1 LKERILV
8 TGATGFVG
16 SHLIAKLDREKFD
29 VFSFERYMTGRY
41 VLGEAR
47 DVQTVFGDITDY
59 WSVRH
64 AVRTVKPDVV
74 IHLASISP
82 VAYSYDHPHEVMET
96 NLFGT
101 MNLVEACLRECPNMR
116 QFLFA
121 STSETY
127 GDGPNPKT
135 EETVQNPNSPY
146 AVSKVASEKYLL
158 YVHYAM
164 NFPVTILRNFNTYGR
179 KNNTHFVVER
189 TIVQMLRGDTV
200 QLGDPSPTRDFL
212 YVDDHID
219 SYLRCLNNERS
230 VGKVFNFCTGRDVSI
245 AELVKIIR
253 GLTDFNGEVNWNT
266 IPRRPWDIACL
277 VGDYSKASREL
288 GWKPGYELEEGLR
301 LTVDFWKD
309 RPAKD

>member
-16 SHLIAKLDREKFD
+16 SHLVAKLDREKFD
-29 VFSFERYMTGRY
+29 VFSLERYMTGRY
-41 VLGEAR
+41 VLGQAR
-47 DVQTVFGDITDY
+47 EVQTVFGDITDY
-59 WSVRH
+59 YSVRQ
-64 AVRTVKPDVV
+64 AVRMVKPDVV

-82 VAYSYDHPHEVMET
+82 VAYSYDHPQEVMQT

-101 MNLVEACLRECPNMR
+101 MNLVEACLRECPNIR

-158 YVHYAM
+158 YVHHAM
-164 NFPVTILRNFNTYGR
+164 DFPATILRNFNTYGR

-189 TIVQMLRGDTV
+189 AIVQMLRGDV
-200 QLGDPSPTRDFL
+200 VRLGDPSPIRDFL
-212 YVDDHID
+212 YVDDHVD
-219 SYLRCLNNERS
+219 SYLTCLNNERS
-230 VGKVFNFCTGRDVSI
+230 VGQIFNFCTGRCVSI

-253 GLTDFNGEVNWNT
+253 GLTGFNGEVNWKT
-266 IPRRPWDIACL
+266 IPKRPWDIACL

-301 LTVDFWKD
+301 LTVDFWKHRLAND
-309 RPAKD
+309 